1 MHADFLS
8 VDLGNSRCKACLSPT
23 PGATPTAW
31 AADCGPA
38 LAHELAAWLET
49 LDSASQMALA
59 RQIDVDPRT
68 VRRWALGEKPIP
80 KAVEELLKAWQ
91 ELGRRFGE
99 GPESRKGVS
108 PSRFRGV

>member
-1 MHADFLS
+1 MTVGQFRRALRRLGLS
-8 VDLGNSRCKACLSPT
+8 QVS
-23 PGATPTAW
+23 
-31 AADCGPA
+31 
-38 LAHELAAWLET
+38 
-49 LDSASQMALA
+49 LA
-59 RQIDVDPRT
+59 RQLEVDPRT

-108 PSRFRGV
+108 PPRSRSV